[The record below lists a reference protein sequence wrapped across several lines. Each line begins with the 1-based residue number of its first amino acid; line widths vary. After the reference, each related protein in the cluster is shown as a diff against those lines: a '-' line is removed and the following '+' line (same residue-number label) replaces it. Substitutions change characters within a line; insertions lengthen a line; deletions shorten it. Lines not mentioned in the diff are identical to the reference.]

1 MSSLENQLLISLTT
15 QQTKDFIIYTII
27 LLCNSTINSTDV
39 VVTVLPSYFI
49 RFEFFFQTTYQ
60 TLIYFKTLLMNTLS
74 LGFTQMKMEGFQ
86 MMNR

>member
-39 VVTVLPSYFI
+39 VVTILPSYFI
-49 RFEFFFQTTYQ
+49 RFEKLFLTTYQ